1 MTMIKPLNRL
11 LITQFLSALADNMI
25 LMATIHVITAKA
37 HGNVYLGIVQA
48 AFFIA
53 YILLAPYA
61 GVLSEKVPKASVLWI
76 GNILKLVGALL
87 LLVGLDPALSYA
99 IVGIGACLY
108 SPGKYGILKELTK
121 NENEL
126 YRANGLVEGSTIV
139 AILLG
144 TVLGGFLS
152 THSYQLAMSVILAFY
167 ALSFLFAWILPKGSV
182 SNVSFA
188 SAWKCFRQ
196 DISML
201 WSIPQAKSSLIG
213 TSSFW
218 MISAVLRLA
227 MIAWIPIALHLS
239 GEDKASLFMGVSA
252 IGIMIGSITSPKI
265 IPLAKLKR
273 LVFLGTGMAVA
284 IAFVGFLPQM
294 IVTGAIL
301 FVAGF
306 LGGVYMIPLNTILQE
321 RGQPVG
327 TGKTIAIQN
336 FFENILM
343 LTGTLI
349 YTGALKIG
357 VQIPLILVFFAIIF
371 VGVVFYVRSAFQK
384 YQIQ

>member
-1 MTMIKPLNRL
+1 MIKPLNRL

-37 HGNVYLGIVQA
+37 LGNVYVGIVQA
-48 AFFIA
+48 AFFVA

-61 GVLSEKVPKASVLWI
+61 GVLSERVHKSSVLWI
-76 GNILKLVGALL
+76 GNVLKLIGAILL
-87 LLVGLDPALSYA
+87 SFGLDPALSYA

-108 SPGKYGILKELTK
+108 SPGKYGILKELTN
-121 NENEL
+121 NENDL
-126 YRANGLVEGSTIV
+126 YKANGMVEGSTIV

-152 THSYQLAMSVILAFY
+152 THSFPLAMTVIMAFY
-167 ALSFLFAWILPKGSV
+167 GLSFLFAWVLPKGSV
-182 SNVSFA
+182 TNVSFS
-188 SAWKCFRQ
+188 SAWKSFGQ
-196 DISML
+196 DISVL
-201 WSIPQAKSSLIG
+201 WRIPQAKSSLIG

-218 MISAVLRLA
+218 MISSVLRLA

-252 IGIMIGSITSPKI
+252 IGIMIGAITSPKI
-265 IPLAKLKR
+265 IPLARLKR
-273 LVFLGTGMAVA
+273 LALLGTGMAVA
-284 IAFVGFLPQM
+284 IGFVGFLPQM
-294 IVTGAIL
+294 ILTGAIL

-306 LGGVYMIPLNTILQE
+306 LGGVYVIPLNTILQE

-336 FFENILM
+336 FFENIMM

-349 YTGALKIG
+349 YTGALHIG
-357 VQIPLILVFFAIIF
+357 IDIPLILVFFAVIF
-371 VGVVFYVRSAFQK
+371 VIVVYYVRTAFKKNQA
-384 YQIQ
+384 